1 MINQIFLSYS
11 LIISIFSLMAFIS
24 LSIGEYNKQN
34 KYLQTIA
41 FIWLI
46 AVLIYPVL
54 VIITGLN
61 HIWGWGL

>member
-11 LIISIFSLMAFIS
+11 LIISIFSLMAFIL